1 MSKVAI
7 KSATP
12 TNIINDYSKLLDLI
26 DYQSIIK
33 EKTKTIIKINLSWTK
48 FYPACSTSPWQLE
61 GVLQKLINGGVN
73 PESIIPTE
81 NQTNG

>member
-7 KSATP
+7 TSASP

-33 EKTKTIIKINLSWTK
+33 GE
-48 FYPACSTSPWQLE
+48 E
-61 GVLQKLINGGVN
+61 
-73 PESIIPTE
+73 
-81 NQTNG
+81 